1 MQKFY
6 EDNDLIIQKI
16 VENNDMCVFYLQV
29 IKPALLSKHEDI
41 ALWASRIL
49 TKVAYDLAN
58 Q

>member
-6 EDNDLIIQKI
+6 EDSDLIVQKI

-29 IKPALLSKHEDI
+29 IKPALLSKNEEV

-49 TKVAYDLAN
+49 TKVGYELAN
-58 Q
+58 N